1 MMRTF
6 SFAILFL
13 LLMTGAANSAWSQQR
28 VAIAP
33 QYPQRGDVVTVTY
46 DPQSPTA
53 VIPDSVSGVTLVFS
67 YSNFYDVATRIP
79 MHRQGHKWT
88 TSFRLAGFAT
98 YATFYLES
106 GELIDKPAADSHYAV
121 TVYAGHQPVENGL
134 LYKAYSLSA
143 QKGKSPGLAAA
154 QASLYQQELD
164 LYPGNYE
171 AKVRLLQYN
180 MQHAPDAK
188 TRETFRQQ
196 ALQVIAQKF
205 NNAPSDPGNLNK
217 VTMGYLIIGE
227 NTRVDSIR
235 QVVMK
240 RFPGSEPG
248 IEQLASNIRKEK
260 DTATRIKLLE
270 QALQKETPQN
280 ANAYTGIHEQL
291 FQLYAAQRQTE
302 KTLYHARK
310 VASQRRNPWTAQT
323 LKELA
328 TTLQSNRLA
337 PDTAR
342 YYAKLAL
349 AQADSFPAGI
359 IRYFPETGYI
369 YPFVDDST
377 RQAVTRKAQA
387 NLLSLQG
394 LIDLQQARLHEGAR
408 LTDSALVISPDNETL
423 NNATLFYTQTG
434 NQEKL
439 KTLQQLREKIL
450 LDKARRQLISR
461 PAPSLQAFVD
471 MKGQPVPTAA
481 LKDKIILI
489 DFWATWCGPCM
500 QEMPYLQQL
509 YEAYKDNPKV
519 VFMVVNSGARNT
531 LADAQGWYGHK
542 KYTFPVYYN
551 TDPDVGEKFR
561 FNIIPATYIIDAK
574 GNIRFS
580 NIGFEGPEI
589 AAKLKLQLE
598 LVESASF

>member
-1 MMRTF
+1 MTYRF
-6 SFAILFL
+6 SFAILFIL
-13 LLMTGAANSAWSQQR
+13 LLTGVAINARSQQR
-28 VAIAP
+28 VTIAP
-33 QYPQRGDVVTVTY
+33 QYPQRGDLVTVTY
-46 DPQSPTA
+46 DPQAPAA

-79 MHRQGHKWT
+79 MHRQGTKWS

-143 QKGKSPGLAAA
+143 QKGKSPGLAAE
-154 QASLYQQELD
+154 QAALYQQELD
-164 LYPGNYE
+164 HYPGNYE
-171 AKVRLLQYN
+171 AKVRLLQYK
-180 MQHAPDAK
+180 MQHATNAAA
-188 TRETFRQQ
+188 RESARQQ

-205 NNAPSDPGNLNK
+205 NSAPAVSGNLNK

-227 NTRVDSIR
+227 NSRVDSIR
-235 QVVMK
+235 QVVLK
-240 RFPGSEPG
+240 RFPASEAG

-260 DTATRIKLLE
+260 DTTIRIRLLE
-270 QALQKETPQN
+270 QALQKETAKN
-280 ANAYTGIHEQL
+280 ANAYTGMHEQL
-291 FQLYAAQRQTE
+291 FDLYAAQRNTG
-302 KTLYHARK
+302 KALYHARK

-328 TTLQSNRLA
+328 ATLQTNQLA

-342 YYAKLAL
+342 YYAQMAL

-359 IRYFPETGYI
+359 IRFFPETGYI

-377 RQAVTRKAQA
+377 RKAVTRKAQA
-387 NLLSLQG
+387 NLHSLLG
-394 LIDLQQARLHEGAR
+394 LIDLQQERLHEGAQQM
-408 LTDSALVISPDNETL
+408 DSALAIAQDHETL
-423 NNATLFYTQTG
+423 NNATAFYTRT
-434 NQEKL
+434 NNTEKL
-439 KTLQQLREKIL
+439 KSVQQLREKIL
-450 LDKARRQLISR
+450 LDKVRRQLISR

-471 MKGQPVPTAA
+471 MKGQPVSPDA

-489 DFWATWCGPCM
+489 DFWATWCVPCM

-531 LADAQGWYGHK
+531 LADARGWFGHK

-561 FNIIPATYIIDAK
+561 FNIIPATYIIDPK
-574 GNIRFS
+574 GNIRFA
-580 NIGFEGPEI
+580 NIGFEGAEV
-589 AAKLKLQLE
+589 AAKLKLQLQ

>member
-1 MMRTF
+1 MKRTF

-13 LLMTGAANSAWSQQR
+13 LLLTGVATNARSQQR
-28 VAIAP
+28 VTIAP
-33 QYPQRGDVVTVTY
+33 QYPQRGDLVTVTY
-46 DPQSPTA
+46 DPQSPAA
-53 VIPDSVSGVTLVFS
+53 VIPDSVSGITLVFS

-79 MHRQGHKWT
+79 LHRQGHKWT

-121 TVYAGHQPVENGL
+121 SVYTGHQPVENGL

-143 QKGKSPGLAAA
+143 QRGKSSGLAAE

-171 AKVRLLQYN
+171 AKVRLLHYN

-188 TRETFRQQ
+188 ARETARQQ

-205 NNAPSDPGNLNK
+205 NSAPSNPGNLNK

-227 NTRVDSIR
+227 NSRVDSIR

-291 FQLYAAQRQTE
+291 FQLYATQRNTA

-310 VASQRRNPWTAQT
+310 VASQRRNPWTAET
-323 LKELA
+323 FKDLA
-328 TTLQSNRLA
+328 VTLQSNQLA

-342 YYAKLAL
+342 YYARLAL
-349 AQADSFPAGI
+349 SQADSFPAGI

-369 YPFVDDST
+369 YPFVSDSA
-377 RQAVTRKAQA
+377 RKAVTRKAQG
-387 NLLSLQG
+387 NLLSLLG
-394 LIDLQQARLHEGAR
+394 LIDLQQARLHEGAQQV
-408 LTDSALVISPDNETL
+408 DSAVALSPDNETL
-423 NNATLFYTQTG
+423 HNATLFYTQTG
-434 NQEKL
+434 NTAKL
-439 KTLQQLREKIL
+439 QSLQQLQKNLL
-450 LDKARRQLISR
+450 LDKVRRQLISR
-461 PAPSLQAFVD
+461 PAPSLQSFVD
-471 MKGQPVPTAA
+471 MKGQPVSPAA

-509 YEAYKDNPKV
+509 YEAYQNNPKV

-531 LADAQGWYGHK
+531 LADAQGWSGHK

-561 FNIIPATYIIDAK
+561 FNIIPATYIIDPK
-574 GNIRFS
+574 GDIRFS

-598 LVESASF
+598 LLESASF